1 MNNDT
6 RTPEQRRAEDLELVN
21 KLQDRIGCL
30 FAWRL
35 SDTGEITLTREA
47 MREIVQHVERLTR
60 NK

>member
-1 MNNDT
+1 MNQDT

-35 SDTGEITLTREA
+35 SEAGEITLTREA

-60 NK
+60 SK